1 MTASLI
7 HSGAEDQ
14 AQSSSRAPY
23 ADTMLQVARQ
33 GYSFQTRQVR
43 CDGIAGAH
51 QRTADALTRWRLA
64 RWHVLWPCRRAGRG
78 PSV

>member
-33 GYSFQTRQVR
+33 GYSFQTRQVL
-43 CDGIAGAH
+43 
-51 QRTADALTRWRLA
+51 QRI
-64 RWHVLWPCRRAGRG
+64 VMG
-78 PSV
+78 